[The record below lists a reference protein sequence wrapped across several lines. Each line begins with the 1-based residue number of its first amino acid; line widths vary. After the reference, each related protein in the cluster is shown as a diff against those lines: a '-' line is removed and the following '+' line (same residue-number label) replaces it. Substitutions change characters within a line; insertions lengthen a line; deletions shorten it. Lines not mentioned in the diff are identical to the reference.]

1 MSEFSEKTSE
11 SFVFYAS
18 FFEAISS
25 LGSKDQ
31 LELYQTIAKYALKGE
46 ENELKQPLKS
56 LWVLIKPQIDASQKR
71 RRNGKSGGAPAGN
84 RNAEKQPMVDFES
97 NQRLSEKQ
105 PNNNVNV
112 NVNGNV
118 NGNGNDNKTPH
129 TPRKRWDAA
138 LEENEAFRSL
148 PDRAQ
153 NAAREWLC
161 YKREKRQGYTERG
174 LRSFVTEFANKVDQ
188 YGESAVCG
196 LVNECMAN
204 NWRGIIWDKLARG
217 EPRAGGA
224 QLVKNPAGG
233 FDLK

>member
-1 MSEFSEKTSE
+1 MRIDRCTFFESLRAATKRLPDDMRLALYDTVLDYVFYGTEPEFGEDMVMADNLFIAFRPILDNSVKAAESGKKGGESKNKSTLKNPPCEKTS
-11 SFVFYAS
+11 
-18 FFEAISS
+18 
-25 LGSKDQ
+25 
-31 LELYQTIAKYALKGE
+31 
-46 ENELKQPLKS
+46 
-56 LWVLIKPQIDASQKR
+56 
-71 RRNGKSGGAPAGN
+71 SGV
-84 RNAEKQPMVDFES
+84 R
-97 NQRLSEKQ
+97 SEKEIEIEVEREVEKE
-105 PNNNVNV
+105 N
-112 NVNGNV
+112 
-118 NGNGNDNKTPH
+118 TPH
-129 TPRKRWDAA
+129 TPRKRWDTA

-161 YKREKRQGYTERG
+161 YKREKQQGYTERG

-204 NWRGIIWDKLARG
+204 NWRSIIWDKLARG

>member
-1 MSEFSEKTSE
+1 MSEFSEKMNE

-18 FFEAISS
+18 FFEAIEG
-25 LGSKDQ
+25 LPAKDQ
-31 LELYQTIAKYALKGE
+31 LKMYQTIAKYALKGE
-46 ENELKQPLKS
+46 ENELKQSLKN
-56 LWVLIKPQIDASQKR
+56 LWVLIRPQIIASQKR
-71 RRNGKSGGAPAGN
+71 RCNGKNGGAPVGN
-84 RNAEKQPMVDFES
+84 ANAKKQPMVDFEN

-112 NVNGNV
+112 NDNGND
-118 NGNGNDNKTPH
+118 NGNDNKTPH
-129 TPRKRWDAA
+129 THRERWDTA

-148 PDRAQ
+148 PDRAR

-174 LRSFVTEFANKVDQ
+174 LRSFMTEFANRVKE